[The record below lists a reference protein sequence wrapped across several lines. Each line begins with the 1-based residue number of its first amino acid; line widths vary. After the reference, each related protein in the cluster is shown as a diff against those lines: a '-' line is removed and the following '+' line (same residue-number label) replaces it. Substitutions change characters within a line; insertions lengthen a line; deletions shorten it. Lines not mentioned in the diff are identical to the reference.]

1 MMQIL
6 AAGRLKLGDL
16 ISTKLPISEWQNA
29 FELCQSR
36 QALKV
41 LMYPIDWLNRVILEG
56 SGVCNYHFAQSNLNS
71 RFAEHLSVGDGTGVR
86 PIFEATIAEP
96 LPVNGHVTLGP
107 AEAGPAGIL
116 LRLCRLRFALIGKQ
130 SKEG

>member
-1 MMQIL
+1 MPMDLVFSKQLTLAGSVCYTERTWDRMMQIL

-41 LMYPIDWLNRVILEG
+41 LMYPID
-56 SGVCNYHFAQSNLNS
+56 
-71 RFAEHLSVGDGTGVR
+71 
-86 PIFEATIAEP
+86 
-96 LPVNGHVTLGP
+96 
-107 AEAGPAGIL
+107 
-116 LRLCRLRFALIGKQ
+116 
-130 SKEG
+130 